1 MTRLLPT
8 LILLGLLWFPSAAA
22 GGGGYAVTACFGQE
36 NASWTEWEPT
46 GGVTAYAGCPGG
58 VVDSARPPV
67 GAGLMVRN
75 VVVPSGHASRGATA
89 ALRFDAPAGTSIVGL
104 DFDANLL
111 ANPGGSAGVFDAS
124 ADRWLWCGARC
135 LTTVN
140 QWVHQELRGLSSQR
154 VAALVR
160 CDAARCRR
168 DARHAFVALRNVR
181 VHLADASAPVVS
193 GVRGALAAEGG
204 WLRGVQ
210 DVAFDAAD
218 NVGIALGRLELDG
231 GVVHD
236 DARGCDFT
244 RPVPCANGA
253 TSAQL
258 DTRGWAD
265 GAHALRLGAQDAA
278 GNWTWVARTLRVDNT
293 PPPEPAPVLDGGA
306 DWNAART
313 RTVTFPLPPGQAAPL
328 VRARVRICVSGGACR
343 DVEPGLQPARG
354 GASVA
359 VEAFAGPGEY
369 SLRVA
374 LEDAAGNVGPAAP
387 PLTLRFD
394 DAAPGAPDLSGAD
407 RWLNRGPLPLA
418 AEAPLSGVRGYRVRI
433 GGRDAVVATELPL
446 DTLPEGGTPVEV
458 RAISGAGVAST
469 AVRTVLKLDRSSP
482 TVAAEGVPAPDAWS
496 RTPVRI
502 GLRARDQSELS
513 GVASVGWTL
522 DDGDET
528 VVAGDEATIEVAA
541 DGRHTVAYRALDGA
555 GNASA
560 RHTAAV
566 KVDGTPPETVAFEAP
581 DPADPALVRVIVADA
596 TSGVARGR
604 VELRRAGGD
613 WRAVPTVRDGGRL
626 LARLDDATLRAGAY
640 ELRAVVADVAGNE
653 AVGSHR
659 TDGAPAAVT
668 LPLRKRT
675 ALRVRRTGR
684 TLRAQLTADGR
695 PLAGRVVTLSR
706 RLRGRTAWRSLCV
719 RRTVVIAAASSRD
732 CALHTDAAGRVTVR
746 LRRGASRTIRFA
758 FAGDLQLLPARA
770 ATAIRTPARV
780 RLRAIPRTVP
790 AGGTVRFTG
799 RLLGGHVPAGGK
811 VVELQARVTT
821 GWRTFATLRT
831 DRRGRYAHA
840 HRFATTSGG
849 RTFWVRVRVRRER
862 AYPFESAV
870 SRPLAVPVT

>member
-1 MTRLLPT
+1 
-8 LILLGLLWFPSAAA
+8 
-22 GGGGYAVTACFGQE
+22 
-36 NASWTEWEPT
+36 
-46 GGVTAYAGCPGG
+46 
-58 VVDSARPPV
+58 
-67 GAGLMVRN
+67 
-75 VVVPSGHASRGATA
+75 
-89 ALRFDAPAGTSIVGL
+89 
-104 DFDANLL
+104 
-111 ANPGGSAGVFDAS
+111 
-124 ADRWLWCGARC
+124 
-135 LTTVN
+135 
-140 QWVHQELRGLSSQR
+140 
-154 VAALVR
+154 
-160 CDAARCRR
+160 
-168 DARHAFVALRNVR
+168 
-181 VHLADASAPVVS
+181 
-193 GVRGALAAEGG
+193 VRGALAGEGG

-218 NVGIALGRLELDG
+218 NVGIARGRVELDG

-236 DARGCDFT
+236 DARSCDYT
-244 RPVPCANGA
+244 RPVPCGNG
-253 TSAQL
+253 TISAQL

-265 GAHALRLGAQDAA
+265 GAHTLRLGAQDAA
-278 GNWTWVARTLRVDNT
+278 ENWTWVARTVRVDNT
-293 PPPEPAPVLDGGA
+293 LPPEPAPALDGGS

-343 DVEPGLQPARG
+343 DVGPGIQPARAG
-354 GASVA
+354 GSVS

-407 RWLNRGPLPLA
+407 RWHNRGPLPLA

-433 GGRDAVVATELPL
+433 GGREAVVATELPL

-469 AVRTVLKLDRSSP
+469 AVRTVLKLDRSTP
-482 TVAAEGVPAPDAWS
+482 TVVADGVPAPDAWS

-502 GLRARDQSELS
+502 GLRARDQAELS

-555 GNASA
+555 GNPSA

-581 DPADPALVRVIVADA
+581 DPADPALVRVLVADA

-604 VELRRAGGD
+604 VELRRVGGD
-613 WRAVPTVRDGGRL
+613 WRAVPTTRDGGRL
-626 LARLDDATLRAGAY
+626 VARLDDATLRAGAY
-640 ELRAVVADVAGNE
+640 ELRAIVADVAGNE

-684 TLRAQLTADGR
+684 TVRVQLTAAGR
-695 PLAGRVVTLSR
+695 PLAGRELTIAR
-706 RLRGRTAWRSLCV
+706 RLRGRTSWRSLCV
-719 RRTVVIAAASSRD
+719 RRTVIVAAVAARDGAGANAAARDGDRAAAAARD
-732 CALHTDAAGRVTVR
+732 CALRTDAAGRVTVR

-758 FAGDLQLLPARA
+758 FAGDAQLLPARA
-770 ATAIRTPARV
+770 ATRIRTAARV
-780 RLRAIPRTVP
+780 RLQAIPRSVR

-799 RLLGGHVPAGGK
+799 RLLGGRVPAGGK
-811 VVELQARVTT
+811 VVELQARVAA

-840 HRFATTSGG
+840 HRFAPTSGG

-862 AYPFESAV
+862 TYPFESAV
-870 SRPLAVPVT
+870 TRPLAVPVT